1 MKETRT
7 DKGRTTVALTL
18 RQRMLVH
25 IVVQRFD
32 RETQTTVLD
41 PETLAVDLSAP
52 LEEVASDVDEL
63 LLQGYVTRPED
74 ASADDPTWV
83 LEPTDRAVLSAMGLE

>member
-1 MKETRT
+1 M
-7 DKGRTTVALTL
+7 ALTL

-25 IVVQRFD
+25 VVVQRFD

-41 PETLAVDLSAP
+41 PEMLAVDLSAP
-52 LEEVASDVDEL
+52 LEEVVSDIDEL
-63 LLQGYVTRPED
+63 LLQGYVTRPD
-74 ASADDPTWV
+74 GCSADDPSWV

>member
-1 MKETRT
+1 MATT
-7 DKGRTTVALTL
+7 NDQGRTTVALTL

-25 IVVQRFD
+25 VVVQRFD

-52 LEEVASDVDEL
+52 LEEVASDIDEL
-63 LLQGYVTRPED
+63 LLQGYVTRPD
-74 ASADDPTWV
+74 GCSADDPTWV

>member
-1 MKETRT
+1 M
-7 DKGRTTVALTL
+7 ALTL

-52 LEEVASDVDEL
+52 LEDVAADIDEL
-63 LLQGYVTRPED
+63 LLQGYLTRPD
-74 ASADDPTWV
+74 GRSADDASWV

>member
-1 MKETRT
+1 M
-7 DKGRTTVALTL
+7 ALTL

-32 RETQTTVLD
+32 RETQTTILD

-52 LEEVASDVDEL
+52 LEEVVSDIDEL
-63 LLQGYVTRPED
+63 LLQGYVARPEGC
-74 ASADDPTWV
+74 SADDPTWV
-83 LEPTDRAVLSAMGLE
+83 LEPTARAVLSAMGLE

>member
-1 MKETRT
+1 M
-7 DKGRTTVALTL
+7 ALTL

-41 PETLAVDLSAP
+41 PETLTGELSASI
-52 LEEVASDVDEL
+52 EEVAADVEEL
-63 LLQGYVTRPED
+63 LLQGYVTRPDGPD
-74 ASADDPTWV
+74 ADAWV